1 MISLFLVDAS
11 MGCAHILYKQL
22 DLKTHLKSN
31 LQIWQREFY
40 RLRSINNMGMKFLIG
55 QFSKPNNI
63 NSISK
68 QKEQIFLKLFRSKK
82 KRTEK
87 KISSINKLSSGKL
100 RMR

>member
-68 QKEQIFLKLFRSKK
+68 QKEQIFFKVVSIQKEKNGKKNLFHK
-82 KRTEK
+82 
-87 KISSINKLSSGKL
+87 
-100 RMR
+100 